1 MRPLFLVGYMASG
14 KTTLGRRTAR
24 LLGVE
29 FIDLDS
35 YIESRYRKRIGELFS
50 ERGEEGF
57 RDIERHMLHEVAEFD
72 DVLIATG
79 GGTPCFYD
87 NMEYMRSRGVTL
99 YLEASVEAVC
109 RRLLVAKVKRPLV
122 EGKSP
127 EELKDYITEMLQLR
141 EPYYR
146 QADYTFDSDDYESVE
161 AVDEA
166 VHCLE
171 MLMRQVDEKDN
182 R

>member
-1 MRPLFLVGYMASG
+1 MKPFFLVGYMASG
-14 KTTLGRRTAR
+14 KTTLGRRAAR

-35 YIESRYRKRIGELFS
+35 YIESRYRKRIDELFA
-50 ERGEEGF
+50 ERGEAGF
-57 RDIERHMLHEVAEFD
+57 RDIERRMLHEVAEFD
-72 DVLIATG
+72 SVLIATG

-87 NMEYMRSRGVTL
+87 NMSYMRSRGVTL

-122 EGKSP
+122 EGKTP
-127 EELKDYITEMLQLR
+127 EELQDYVAGMLRQR
-141 EPYYR
+141 ETYYR
-146 QADYTFDSDDYESVE
+146 QADYTFDSNDYESVE

-166 VHCLE
+166 VHRLDL
-171 MLMRQVDEKDN
+171 LMREADEKDN